1 MEHAA
6 VKAVLATPRPV
17 ADARWWSKVLGS
29 VSRRWR
35 LSIDLARRM
44 PMPMLPTSPE
54 VQVAAVRDTVRV
66 TSNLL
71 FSADLPQR

>member
-1 MEHAA
+1 MA
-6 VKAVLATPRPV
+6 VYEE
-17 ADARWWSKVLGS
+17 GEII
-29 VSRRWR
+29 R